1 MDFNELKG
9 LQEKFDRQHGW
20 NLRSDKLPDLFD
32 FLHKDLV
39 GLLGEIGE
47 FANIVKKFT
56 LEYSTFH
63 ISESKK
69 LFEQSKK
76 KLAEELVDTLIYV
89 MRMATHLNIDI
100 EKEYLTKLDINR
112 KKFRKYE
119 IEDSQSTKGL

>member
-9 LQEKFDRQHGW
+9 LQERFDRKHGW
-20 NLRSDKLPDLFD
+20 NLRSDKIPELFD

-56 LEYSTFH
+56 IEYSTLRE
-63 ISESKK
+63 SESKK

-89 MRMATHLNIDI
+89 VRMATHLN
-100 EKEYLTKLDINR
+100 LDILH
-112 KKFRKYE
+112 FS
-119 IEDSQSTKGL
+119 II